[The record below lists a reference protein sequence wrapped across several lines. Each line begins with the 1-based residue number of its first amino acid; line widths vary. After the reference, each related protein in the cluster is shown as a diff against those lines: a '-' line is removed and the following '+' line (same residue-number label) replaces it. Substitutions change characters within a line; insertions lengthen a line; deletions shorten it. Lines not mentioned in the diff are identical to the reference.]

1 MMGLEDQMRFENKVA
16 LVTGSGRGIGRAIAL
31 RFASEGADVVVNCF
45 RKVTAANETAEE
57 IRAMGREAIVV
68 KANVGKLDELDRMF
82 DEVEATFGGVDIF
95 ISNAASGTNKSALE
109 QKPKGWDW
117 TMNINARAFLFGAQ
131 RAAQMM
137 KERGGGYIV
146 SLTSDGSQRVVP
158 GYIITGAS
166 KAAIDTITRYLS
178 VELAPLGICV
188 NAVSPGLVATDAL
201 QYIDALSDGSVL
213 PRAAQATPAGR
224 LATPEDI
231 AGVVAFLC
239 TPEADMIRG
248 QIIVVDGGF
257 SHQRVNVIEGLDNIF

>member
-1 MMGLEDQMRFENKVA
+1 M
-16 LVTGSGRGIGRAIAL
+16 
-31 RFASEGADVVVNCF
+31 VVNCF
-45 RKVTAANETAEE
+45 RKVTAANETADE

-68 KANVGKLDELDRMF
+68 KANIGELDELNRLF
-82 DEVEATFGGVDIF
+82 DETKATFGGIDIF

-166 KAAIDTITRYLS
+166 KAAIDTLMKYLS

-213 PRAAQATPAGR
+213 PRAVQATPAGR
-224 LATPEDI
+224 LATTEDI

-239 TPEADMIRG
+239 TPEAEMIRG

>member
-1 MMGLEDQMRFENKVA
+1 MSGLEDQMRFENKVA

-31 RFASEGADVVVNCF
+31 RLASEGADVVVNCF
-45 RKVTAANETAEE
+45 RKVTAANETADE

-68 KANVGKLDELDRMF
+68 KANIGELDELNRMF
-82 DEVEATFGGVDIF
+82 DEAEATFGGIDIF

-131 RAAQMM
+131 RATQMM
-137 KERGGGYIV
+137 KDRGGGYIV

-166 KAAIDTITRYLS
+166 KAAIDTLMKYLS

-213 PRAAQATPAGR
+213 PRAVQATPAGR